1 MKEIF
6 AVLPEKI
13 NSYLKDKSNL
23 NKLQEVRV
31 KVGKPLSIVLDNN
44 ETIFNYVITR
54 DDVKAMIQKIS
65 NYSLYAF
72 EEDIRQGYITIQGG
86 HRVGLA
92 GQCVIEDNSI
102 KTIRNI
108 TSLNI
113 RVCREVIGCSNSL
126 MNHLVESNRVN
137 NTLIISPPKCGKT
150 TLLRDITRNISNGV
164 SQIGLKGKRTVVIDE
179 RSEIAACYNGIPQ
192 MNVGIRTDVY
202 DNCIKSDGMMMA
214 VRGLSPEVII
224 CDEIGTYKDMEGLIM
239 AYNSGVSIIATLHG
253 RNIEE
258 LYRRPVFREI
268 VENNIIDKVVIL
280 SAKKGVGTIEG
291 IYDV

>member
-6 AVLPEKI
+6 DVLPDKI
-13 NSYLKDKSNL
+13 NSCLKDKSNL
-23 NKLQEVRV
+23 NKLQEIRV
-31 KVGKPLSIVLDNN
+31 KVGKPLNIVLDNT
-44 ETIFNYVITR
+44 ETIFSYVIR
-54 DDVKAMIQKIS
+54 REDVKAIIQKIS

-113 RVCREVIGCSNSL
+113 RVCREIVGCSNSL
-126 MNHLVESNRVN
+126 MNSLVENNRVN

-150 TLLRDITRNISNGV
+150 TLLRDITRNISNGI

-192 MNVGIRTDVY
+192 MNVGMRTDVY
-202 DNCIKSDGMMMA
+202 DNCIKSEGMMMA

-224 CDEIGTYKDMEGLIM
+224 CDEIGTYKDMEGLMM

-253 RNIEE
+253 RNVEE

-268 VENNIIDKVVIL
+268 VENNIINKVVVL
-280 SAKKGVGTIEG
+280 SGKKGIGTIEG
-291 IYDV
+291 IYNV

>member
-6 AVLPEKI
+6 DVLPDKI
-13 NSYLKDKSNL
+13 NSCLKDKSNL
-23 NKLQEVRV
+23 NKLQEIRV
-31 KVGKPLSIVLDNN
+31 KVGKPLNIVLDNT
-44 ETIFNYVITR
+44 ETIFNYVIR
-54 DDVKAMIQKIS
+54 REDVKAIIQKIS

-113 RVCREVIGCSNSL
+113 RVCREIVGCSNSL
-126 MNHLVESNRVN
+126 MNSLVENNRVN

-150 TLLRDITRNISNGV
+150 TLLRDITRNISNGI
-164 SQIGLKGKRTVVIDE
+164 SQIGLKGKRTVIIDE

-192 MNVGIRTDVY
+192 MNVGMRTDVY
-202 DNCIKSDGMMMA
+202 DNCIKSEGMMMA

-224 CDEIGTYKDMEGLIM
+224 CDEIGTYKDMEGLMM

-253 RNIEE
+253 RNVEE

-268 VENNIIDKVVIL
+268 VENNIINKVVVL
-280 SAKKGVGTIEG
+280 SGKKGIGTIEG
-291 IYDV
+291 IYNV

>member
-13 NSYLKDKSNL
+13 NSYLKDRSNL

-31 KVGKPLSIVLDNN
+31 KVGKPLSIVMDNN

-54 DDVKAMIQKIS
+54 DDVKAIIQKIS

-126 MNHLVESNRVN
+126 MNHLAENNRVN

-258 LYRRPVFREI
+258 LYRRPVFRDI
-268 VENNIIDKVVIL
+268 VENNVIDKVVIL

>member
-6 AVLPEKI
+6 DVLPDKI
-13 NSYLKDKSNL
+13 NSCLKDKSNL
-23 NKLQEVRV
+23 NKLQEIRV
-31 KVGKPLSIVLDNN
+31 KVGKPLNIVLDNT
-44 ETIFNYVITR
+44 ETIFNYVIR
-54 DDVKAMIQKIS
+54 REDVKAIIQKIS

-113 RVCREVIGCSNSL
+113 RVCREIVGCSNSL
-126 MNHLVESNRVN
+126 MNSLVENNRVN

-150 TLLRDITRNISNGV
+150 TLLRDITRNISNGI
-164 SQIGLKGKRTVVIDE
+164 SQIAFKGKRTVVIDE

-192 MNVGIRTDVY
+192 MNVGMRTDVY
-202 DNCIKSDGMMMA
+202 DNCIKSEGMMMA

-224 CDEIGTYKDMEGLIM
+224 CDEIGTYKDMEGLMM

-253 RNIEE
+253 RNVEE

-268 VENNIIDKVVIL
+268 VENNIINKVVVL
-280 SAKKGVGTIEG
+280 SGKKGIGTIEG
-291 IYDV
+291 IYNV

>member
-13 NSYLKDKSNL
+13 NACLKDKSNL
-23 NKLQEVRV
+23 NKLQEIRI
-31 KVGKPLSIVLDNN
+31 KVGKPLNIVLDNT
-44 ETIFNYVITR
+44 ETIFNYVVSREDI
-54 DDVKAMIQKIS
+54 KFIIQRVS

-92 GQCVIEDNSI
+92 GQCVIENNSI
-102 KTIRNI
+102 KTIKNI

-113 RVCREVIGCSNSL
+113 RVCREIIGCSNNLINS
-126 MNHLVESNRVN
+126 LVENNRVF

-150 TLLRDITRNISNGV
+150 TLLRDITRNISNGI
-164 SQIGLKGKRTVVIDE
+164 SQIGFQGKRTVVIDE
-179 RSEIAACYNGIPQ
+179 RSEIAACFNGIPQ
-192 MNVGIRTDVY
+192 MNVGMRTDVY
-202 DNCIKSDGMMMA
+202 DSCIKSEGMMMA

-224 CDEIGTYKDMEGLIM
+224 CDEIGTYKDMEGLMM

-258 LYRRPVFREI
+258 LYRRPVFKEI
-268 VENNIIDKVVIL
+268 IENNIINKVVLL
-280 SAKKGVGTIEG
+280 SAKRGIGTIEG
-291 IYDV
+291 IYNV

>member
-13 NSYLKDKSNL
+13 NSCLKDKSNL
-23 NKLQEVRV
+23 NKLQEIRV
-31 KVGKPLSIVLDNN
+31 KVGKPLNIVLDNT
-44 ETIFNYVITR
+44 ETIFNYVIR
-54 DDVKAMIQKIS
+54 REDVKAIIQKIS

-113 RVCREVIGCSNSL
+113 RVCREIVGCSNSL
-126 MNHLVESNRVN
+126 MNSLVENNRVN

-150 TLLRDITRNISNGV
+150 TLLRDITRNISNGI

-192 MNVGIRTDVY
+192 MNVGMRTDVY
-202 DNCIKSDGMMMA
+202 DNCIKSEGMMMA

-224 CDEIGTYKDMEGLIM
+224 CDEIGTYKDMEGLMM

-253 RNIEE
+253 RNVEE

-268 VENNIIDKVVIL
+268 VENNIINKVVVL
-280 SAKKGVGTIEG
+280 SGKKGIGTIEG
-291 IYDV
+291 IYNV